1 MMRELAAK
9 MAMDENGLVGG
20 CRYDGDVTAVAMV
33 MLVMAAVTDDRD
45 GGESDGTVGL
55 KKSH

>member
-1 MMRELAAK
+1 M
-9 MAMDENGLVGG
+9 VCWGG

-45 GGESDGTVGL
+45 GGGV
-55 KKSH
+55 